1 MSVNKKILKELI
13 CWLAIVVGAT
23 ATYLLSNSEGLRFV
37 LFAVCL
43 LGAAGRF
50 DRWIEE
56 EEA

>member
-23 ATYLLSNSEGLRFV
+23 ATYLLSDSEGLRFV

-43 LGAAGRF
+43 IVAAGKF
-50 DRWIEE
+50 DAWIEE
-56 EEA
+56 E

>member
-1 MSVNKKILKELI
+1 MSINKKILKELI

-43 LGAAGRF
+43 IVAAGKF
-50 DRWIEE
+50 DAWVEE
-56 EEA
+56 E